1 MPLINCETNLILT
14 WAENCVI
21 SSATGKSKFEIT
33 DTKLYAPVVTLST
46 QNNVKPLQQLK
57 SSFQRTIN
65 WNKYQSN
72 VSTQI
77 QNKFLDILI
86 DPSFQGVNRLFI
98 LLFENEENRKV
109 NKRYCL
115 LKVEIKKYNVM
126 IDGKIFFE
134 QPVETITK
142 TFEAF
147 DSIWKIATGQGDD
160 YKTCCLLDYNY
171 LQNYYN
177 MAE

>member
-1 MPLINCETNLILT
+1 MPLIDCETNLILT
-14 WAENCVI
+14 WSENCVI
-21 SSATGKSKFEIT
+21 SSATGKTKFEIT

-46 QNNVKPLQQLK
+46 QNNAKPLQQLK

-65 WNKYQSN
+65 WSKYQSN

-126 IDGKIFFE
+126 NDGKIFFE